1 MTAKCLFGPVDSA
14 LATRYL
20 GPLRAAGECVTFG
33 PREGDGIDV
42 VVVFAAPWA
51 AAEAA
56 LPEGWRPDFVA
67 LNAAYA
73 PLPAWVAET
82 PLPVVALAADANLL
96 WDAYQHVLP
105 LCDRVLTD
113 APSAERLRRAGMGH
127 VHVANLYG
135 GSDAWLPAT
144 PPETERDI
152 DVLFVGNL
160 HPAVQAGRLP
170 VVAALAA
177 LAERHRVVI
186 RTGVP
191 FDDYRALLQRSRVA
205 VNPTARREWNQRVC
219 EAAFSGAALAIEAD
233 NAEAFDVLRPGEDC
247 VAFTP
252 DGLVASIEALLADEG
267 RRVAMARSAQGKLAD
282 ATFDRLFREAVARL
296 EPDLEGLR
304 QRRSER
310 PPVDPT
316 VLMRARLAAQAVA
329 VETVPALYDLGTT
342 AAGDDP
348 MSVNNIALLQAREA
362 DRPGA
367 VPAAFRLWGD
377 GLAKWPGHPV
387 LGYNLARALLLAER
401 HAEALDLARRL
412 LRDLDRAKL
421 DDAAAWS
428 GTPWPSGFDEV
439 HAAWQRAGWDHPG
452 DPTAQAAARRDVLA
466 WWLHMLVGDLD
477 PGAGVAP
484 YYESVLCPPDL
495 ARGRAA
501 LGCALARDGRVDLA
515 AGHLAAAIA
524 TNPFDR
530 RAATAYFQILGDAG
544 RADDQAAFAVDRRLL
559 HAAAPGLVPM
569 EPWLAPPPPPRPT
582 GQELASIVIPCH
594 GQADCTRACLESVLR
609 FTRAPYEVIVVDN
622 ASPDDTP
629 ALLEEFRTRPGPARF
644 EVIRNT
650 ENLGFG
656 KACNQGIAASRGR
669 YVVLLNNDAVVT
681 PGWLDG
687 LVALSL
693 HDWPT
698 VGMTGP
704 VSNAATPE
712 QTVEASYA
720 DAQQMLAFAATHA
733 ARFAGQARER
743 DRLSGFCLLVRREVL
758 DAVGAF
764 DERFGLGFFEDDDLS
779 LRARKAGYRLMVAHD
794 VFVHHDGSRT
804 VRALGLD
811 AEGQLRD
818 NLARFID
825 KWGGDTP
832 EGYRNAGFAPLGTTE
847 RRASERAADAVFRHL
862 DGGVEADHD
871 ALFGAFTVDVS
882 VTPATPTPA
891 ATNSPATV
899 PATPHGPVRVSLC
912 VIAKDEEHN
921 LRDCVAPVRHL
932 FGEVVVNDTGS
943 RDGTMALARSLG
955 ARVVE
960 NPWQD
965 HFARARNQVLEA
977 ATGDWIF
984 WLDADDRVDPD
995 EAIKLQRLF
1004 GMLAPGVRGYA
1015 LTCRC
1020 VGPAGETDVTHVRLF
1035 PRHPKIRWQHRVHEQ
1050 ILPAIRALGGEV
1062 VFTDAVVR
1070 HVGYADP
1077 ALRSRKLDRDLRLLL
1092 LERQELGDHP
1102 FTLFNLG
1109 CVHLEREDHAQALPL
1124 FELSLANSHVR
1135 DSIVRKLFANVARCR
1150 WHLARRGDAMAAC
1163 RDGLG
1168 HYPHDDELL
1177 FLLAQYHQ
1185 ESREFGPAI
1194 RLYHDLVDGP
1204 REAAHFGST
1213 ATGLRGYRAM
1223 SNLALAYR
1231 DAGDLAQAECWFRH
1245 AVADFPGYVTGWVA
1259 LGEVL
1264 AAQGRWADAAVAF
1277 ARAAELLPDD
1287 AGIQARLADARRRG
1301 A

>member
-20 GPLRAAGECVTFG
+20 GPLRAVGECVTFG
-33 PREGDGIDV
+33 PRDGDGIDV
-42 VVVFAAPWA
+42 VVPFAAPWA
-51 AAEAA
+51 AVEAA
-56 LPEGWRPDFVA
+56 LPTGIAPAFVA

-82 PLPVVALAADANLL
+82 PLPVVGLAADANLL
-96 WDAYQHVLP
+96 WDAYRLVLP

-113 APSAERLRRAGMGH
+113 APSAERLRRAGMAH
-127 VHVANLYG
+127 VHVTNLYG

-144 PPETERDI
+144 PPEAGRDI

-170 VVAALAA
+170 VVASLAQ

-191 FDDYRALLQRSRVA
+191 FDEYRQLLQRSRV
-205 VNPTARREWNQRVC
+205 VLNPTARREWNQRVC
-219 EAAFSGAALAIEAD
+219 EAAFCGAALAIEAD
-233 NAEAFDVLRPGEDC
+233 NAEVFDVLRPGEDC
-247 VAFTP
+247 VAFMP
-252 DGLVASIEALLADEG
+252 EDLVASIEALLANED

-282 ATFDRLFREAVARL
+282 ATYARLFRDATARL
-296 EPDLEGLR
+296 GPDLEELR

-310 PPVDPT
+310 PPVDPAV
-316 VLMRARLAAQAVA
+316 VLRARLAAQAVA
-329 VETVPALYDLGTT
+329 VETDPALYDL
-342 AAGDDP
+342 AGAGASDEP
-348 MSVNNIALLQAREA
+348 MSVNGAALLQLREA

-367 VPAAFRLWGD
+367 VPAAFRTWGD

-387 LGYNLARALLLAER
+387 LGYNLARALLLVER
-401 HAEALDLARRL
+401 HAEALDLVRRM
-412 LRDLDRAKL
+412 LRDLAATPRFDT
-421 DDAAAWS
+421 AAWS

-452 DPTAQAAARRDVLA
+452 DPTAQAAARRDVLG

-477 PGAGVAP
+477 QSAGVAP
-484 YYESVLCPPDL
+484 YYESVLARPDL
-495 ARGRAA
+495 ARGRAG

-515 AGHLAAAIA
+515 AGHLAVAVA

-544 RADDQAAFAVDRRLL
+544 RADDQAAFVAQRRLL

-569 EPWLAPPPPPRPT
+569 EPWLAPPPPPRPA
-582 GQELASIVIPCH
+582 GDELASIVVPVH
-594 GQADCTRACLESVLR
+594 GQADCTRVCLEAVLR

-622 ASPDDTP
+622 ASPDGTP
-629 ALLEEFRTRPGPARF
+629 ALLEEFRQRPGPARF
-644 EVIRNT
+644 EVVRNA

-656 KACNQGIAASRGR
+656 RACNQGIAASRGR

-681 PGWLDG
+681 PGWLDK

-712 QTVEASYA
+712 QTVEATYA
-720 DAQQMLAFAATHA
+720 DAQQMLAFAAAHA
-733 ARFAGQARER
+733 ARFAGQARAR

-804 VRALGLD
+804 IRALGLD
-811 AEGQLRD
+811 AEGRLRD
-818 NLARFID
+818 NLARFVD

-832 EGYRNAGFAPLGTTE
+832 DGYRNAAFAPLGTTE
-847 RRASERAADAVFRHL
+847 RRAAERAADAVFRHL
-862 DGGVEADHD
+862 DGGAEADHD
-871 ALFGAFTVDVS
+871 ALFGAFTVDVAATPS
-882 VTPATPTPA
+882 RAATPASTPLPATPRGPA
-891 ATNSPATV
+891 
-899 PATPHGPVRVSLC
+899 RVSLC

-932 FGEVVVNDTGS
+932 FHEVVVNDTGS
-943 RDGTMALARSLG
+943 RDGTVELARSLG
-955 ARVVE
+955 AKVVE

-965 HFARARNQVLEA
+965 HFALARNQVLEA

-995 EAIKLQRLF
+995 EASKLGRLF

-1020 VGPAGETDVTHVRLF
+1020 VAPAGETDVTHVRLF
-1035 PRHPKIRWQHRVHEQ
+1035 PRHPKVRWQHRVHEQ
-1050 ILPAIRALGGEV
+1050 ILPAIRALGGDV

-1077 ALRSRKLDRDLRLLL
+1077 ALRGRKLDRDLRLLEM
-1092 LERQELGDHP
+1092 ERKELGDHP

-1109 CVHLEREDHAQALPL
+1109 CIHLEREDHPAALPL
-1124 FELSLANSHVR
+1124 FETSLANSHVR

-1150 WHLARRGDAMAAC
+1150 WHLGRRADAMAAC

-1185 ESREFGPAI
+1185 ESREFAPAI

-1231 DAGDLAQAECWFRH
+1231 DSGDLAQAECWFRH

-1264 AAQGRWADAAVAF
+1264 AAQGRWGDAAVAF
-1277 ARAAELLPDD
+1277 ARAAELVPGD
-1287 AGIQARLADARRRG
+1287 AGIQARLADARHRAG
-1301 A
+1301 

>member
-1 MTAKCLFGPVDSA
+1 MTAKCLFGPADAAV
-14 LATRYL
+14 ATRYL
-20 GPLRAAGECVTFG
+20 GPLRAAGGCATFG
-33 PREGDGIDV
+33 PRPGDGIDV
-42 VVVFAAPWA
+42 VVPSAAPWA
-51 AAEAA
+51 AVEAA
-56 LPEGWRPDFVA
+56 LPAGFAPAFVA

-82 PLPVVALAADANLL
+82 PLPVVALAADVNLL
-96 WDAYQHVLP
+96 WDAYRLVLP

-113 APSAERLRRAGMGH
+113 APSAERLRRAGMGR
-127 VHVANLYG
+127 VAVANLYG

-144 PPETERDI
+144 PPDGDRDV

-191 FDDYRALLQRSRVA
+191 FDEYRALLQRSRIA

-252 DGLVASIEALLADEG
+252 GGLVASVEALLSDEE
-267 RRVAMARSAQGKLAD
+267 RRVAMARSAQGKLAE
-282 ATFDRLFREAVARL
+282 ATFARLFRDAVGRL

-304 QRRSER
+304 HRRAER
-310 PPVDPT
+310 PPVDPAV
-316 VLMRARLAAQAVA
+316 VLRARLAAQAVA
-329 VETVPALYDLGTT
+329 VETDPALYES
-342 AAGDDP
+342 AATMVADCP
-348 MSVNNIALLQAREA
+348 ATVNEAALLLARNA

-367 VPAAFRLWGD
+367 VPTAFRLWGD

-401 HAEALDLARRL
+401 HAEALDLARRM
-412 LRDLDRAKL
+412 LRDLDRAVP
-421 DDAAAWS
+421 DDAAWS

-452 DPTAQAAARRDVLA
+452 DATAQAAARRDVLG

-477 PGAGVAP
+477 QSAGVAP
-484 YYESVLCPPDL
+484 YYEAVLCRPDL

-501 LGCALARDGRVDLA
+501 LGCALAREGRVGLA
-515 AGHLAAAIA
+515 AGHLAAAVA

-530 RAATAYFQILGDAG
+530 RAATAYFQVLGDAG
-544 RADDQAAFAVDRRLL
+544 RADDQAAFAAQRRLL
-559 HAAAPGLVPM
+559 HAAAPALVPM

-594 GQADCTRACLESVLR
+594 GQADCTRACLESLLR
-609 FTRAPYEVIVVDN
+609 FTRAPYEVVVVDN
-622 ASPDDTP
+622 ASPDGTP
-629 ALLEEFRTRPGPARF
+629 ALLEEFRQRPGPARF
-644 EVIRNT
+644 EVIRNG

-656 KACNQGIAASRGR
+656 RACNQGIAASRGR

-712 QTVEASYA
+712 QTVEATYA
-720 DAQQMLAFAATHA
+720 DAEEMLAFARGHA

-804 VRALGLD
+804 VRALGID
-811 AEGQLRD
+811 AEGQLRA
-818 NLARFID
+818 NHAKFVD

-832 EGYRNAGFAPLGTTE
+832 EGYRTATFAPLGTTE
-847 RRASERAADAVFRHL
+847 RQAAERAGDAVFRHL
-862 DGGVEADHD
+862 DGGVEADRD
-871 ALFGAFTVDVS
+871 ALFGAFTADVS
-882 VTPATPTPA
+882 ATPSPTPTLLPATPRGPA
-891 ATNSPATV
+891 
-899 PATPHGPVRVSLC
+899 RVSLC
-912 VIAKDEEHN
+912 VIARDEEGN

-943 RDGTMALARSLG
+943 RDGTVALARSLG
-955 ARVVE
+955 AKVVE
-960 NPWQD
+960 HPWRD
-965 HFARARNQVLEA
+965 SFSAARNQVLDA

-995 EAIKLQRLF
+995 EAAKLQRLF
-1004 GMLAPGVRGYA
+1004 ATLAPGVRGYA

-1020 VGPAGETDVTHVRLF
+1020 VGPSGETDVTHVRLF
-1035 PRHPKIRWQHRVHEQ
+1035 PRHAQIRWRHRVHEQ
-1050 ILPAIRALGGEV
+1050 ILPAIRALGGDV

-1077 ALRSRKLDRDLRLLL
+1077 ALRGRKLDRDLRLLL

-1109 CVHLEREDHAQALPL
+1109 CVHLEREDCATALPL
-1124 FELSLANSHVR
+1124 FERSLANSHVR

-1150 WHLARRGDAMAAC
+1150 WHLGRKADAMAAC

-1185 ESREFGPAI
+1185 ESGEFEPAI

-1204 REAAHFGST
+1204 AEAAHFGST
-1213 ATGLRGYRAM
+1213 ATGLRGFRAM
-1223 SNLALAYR
+1223 NNLALAYR
-1231 DAGDLAQAECWFRH
+1231 DSGDPAKAECWFRR
-1245 AVADFPGYVTGWVA
+1245 AVADRPGFVSGWVA
-1259 LGEVL
+1259 LGDLL
-1264 AAQGRWADAAVAF
+1264 AARGRWADAGVAY
-1277 ARAAELLPDD
+1277 ARAAELVPGD
-1287 AGIQARLADARRRG
+1287 AGIQARLADAGRRAG
-1301 A
+1301 